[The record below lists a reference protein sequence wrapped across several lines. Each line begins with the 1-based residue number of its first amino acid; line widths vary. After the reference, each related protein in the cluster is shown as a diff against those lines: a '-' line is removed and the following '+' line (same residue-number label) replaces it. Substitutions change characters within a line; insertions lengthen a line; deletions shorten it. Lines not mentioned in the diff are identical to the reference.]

1 MALDQDIETG
11 LQPGPSDPPEDGDP
25 EDGSAD
31 DASADD
37 GSADDASADDASAD
51 DGTGSA
57 LPRTRRRV
65 RAERDSLALILNLVR
80 VGAATSRQ
88 ELERRSGL
96 SRAVVADRVARLIDR
111 GLVVE
116 GDLGPST
123 GGRAPR
129 RIQFR
134 ADAGLLLVAYL
145 GTSSV
150 GVALADLSGRLL
162 LEHHEAIDISRD
174 PGETIG
180 RIDAL
185 IEWLLDERRGDRQVW
200 GVGIGVPGP
209 VETVT
214 SGSSSRPVLHISA
227 AWDEYPLR
235 DHLAS
240 LLTAPVW
247 VENDVHMMALG
258 ELGSAQL
265 AGEPDLLF
273 LNIDAGIEAG
283 VCSGGRL
290 HRGAQG
296 SAGYIGH
303 TPVADDVDV
312 VCRCGNTGCL
322 EAVAGG
328 DAIARDGRS
337 AAMSGR
343 SAYLAAVLDANGTI
357 TAADVGVAA
366 QHGDPFSAEL
376 LARAG
381 RYIGTATATLVNFYN
396 PALIVLGGDVV
407 QVGDVLL
414 AAVREAVYRY
424 SYPLATRDL
433 RIVRSEMGSSAA
445 LVGSA
450 LMVVDRL
457 FSPDTLRHWVDGG
470 VPMSH
475 PEIARVVARASGQPG
490 AGRPEPPVAPTRP
503 QAGGRGTGSSA
514 REVTTAARTLR

>member
-1 MALDQDIETG
+1 MAVDQGIQARKTPLEAA
-11 LQPGPSDPPEDGDP
+11 PAEDGDA
-25 EDGSAD
+25 EYGD
-31 DASADD
+31 DSRV
-37 GSADDASADDASAD
+37 
-51 DGTGSA
+51 
-57 LPRTRRRV
+57 PRARRRV
-65 RAERDSLALILNLVR
+65 RAERDSLALILNLIR
-80 VGAATSRQ
+80 VGEATSRQ

-111 GLVVE
+111 GLVAE

-129 RIQFR
+129 RIQFC
-134 ADAGLLLVAYL
+134 ADAGLLLVGYL

-185 IEWLLDERRGDRQVW
+185 VEWLLDERRADRQVW
-200 GVGIGVPGP
+200 GICIGVPGP

-214 SGSSSRPVLHISA
+214 SGSTSRPVLHISA
-227 AWDEYPLR
+227 SWDEFPLR
-235 DHLAS
+235 DHFAS
-240 LLTAPVW
+240 LLNAPVW
-247 VENDVHMMALG
+247 IENDVHMMALG
-258 ELGSAQL
+258 ELRSAQL
-265 AGEPDLLF
+265 AGEQDLIF

-283 VCSGGRL
+283 ICSGGRL

-303 TPVADDVDV
+303 TSVGDGVDV
-312 VCRCGNTGCL
+312 VCRCGNVGCL

-328 DAIARDGRS
+328 DALARDGRS
-337 AAMSGR
+337 AAASGR
-343 SAYLAAVLDANGTI
+343 SGYLAAMLDASGTI
-357 TAADVGVAA
+357 TAADVGIAA

-381 RYIGTATATLVNFYN
+381 RYIGTATATLVDFYN

-407 QVGDVLL
+407 LVGDVLL

-457 FSPDTLRHWVDGG
+457 FSPDTLRQWVDGG

-475 PEIARVVARASGQPG
+475 PEIARGVARANSRAG
-490 AGRPEPPVAPTRP
+490 AGRPVPPVAPARTH
-503 QAGGRGTGSSA
+503 AGRRGISPAA
-514 REVTTAARTLR
+514 REARNAARTQR